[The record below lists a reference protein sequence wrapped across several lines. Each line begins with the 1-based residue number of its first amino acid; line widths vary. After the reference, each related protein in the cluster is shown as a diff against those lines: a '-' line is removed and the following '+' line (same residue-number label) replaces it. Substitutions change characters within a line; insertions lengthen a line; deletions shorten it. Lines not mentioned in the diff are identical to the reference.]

1 MADEGSSG
9 TGFKREVFS
18 SYTKTELIDHIQQQS
33 EALERYEA
41 RFRDVVR
48 AYKGILKEK
57 EALETTLQA
66 LSASRLTPT
75 KDRLRETSRLT
86 PTHERS
92 HDPSDRSRDVT
103 ESEGE
108 KSETESGAQE
118 SAALEENDSESQV
131 EGVADQV
138 TKLMQS
144 LSVLTEEKS
153 KMESSFQQDK
163 KRLLSELE
171 SMAAQ
176 HSSEKDQLLDKM
188 ETLQQRLEESVSRQ
202 TEGERERKREETEH
216 GEMVRELQLYLNK
229 ERERSDKLENK
240 LKDANIQIQTLHR
253 QDRTKEYQEKIQSL
267 SEELE
272 DVRGRL
278 LESEKQ
284 AAQPQPLLIRLQE
297 DIKAM
302 KVEHELSLSEEQ
314 KRASD
319 AELKLQQQAKLEED
333 RVASLEAKLNVHAN
347 NELMEQLGQLQ
358 DKVSKLRQLL
368 KVATLKI
375 LEERSSLP
383 ANLEDMSVAEY
394 SELLSREPQRMREEM
409 TELRQEFD
417 SYKQKAQLVLK
428 TKNNKEHESNKEF
441 YELQEK
447 YETTLETVERLERE
461 KEKAKEEHSLA
472 LQKLRANLRQQAE
485 KHSQEMLQAELEHK
499 QKLQELQQHI
509 QSTRE
514 RTRCLLEEKE
524 KELSTLR
531 KSLGTERGVAGGG
544 VMLSR
549 STSHNSSSSNEE
561 NERLREDL
569 SLTKRE
575 ERNSIRVGGVRGG
588 ALFSSN
594 IVQEL
599 TEQSFPVNND
609 VQLYLHHQEKE
620 RITEELLSLRSRKL
634 ELEDSMRDLTE
645 REQRHLEQ
653 NMLLKEEIRKLE
665 RDRSRETENLEYL
678 KNVIFHYMC
687 SDSGQEQL
695 IVPIATI
702 LHFTPNEIR
711 TVKRRLSGRP
721 WLLNYPYNK

>member
-118 SAALEENDSESQV
+118 SAALEENDSESQ
-131 EGVADQV
+131 GVADQV

-253 QDRTKEYQEKIQSL
+253 QDSVHYVIARTKEYQEKIQSL

-333 RVASLEAKLNVHAN
+333 RVASLEAKLS
-347 NELMEQLGQLQ
+347 ELSEILGQLQ

-599 TEQSFPVNND
+599 TEQ
-609 VQLYLHHQEKE
+609 LYLHHQEKE

>member
-1 MADEGSSG
+1 
-9 TGFKREVFS
+9 
-18 SYTKTELIDHIQQQS
+18 
-33 EALERYEA
+33 
-41 RFRDVVR
+41 
-48 AYKGILKEK
+48 
-57 EALETTLQA
+57 
-66 LSASRLTPT
+66 
-75 KDRLRETSRLT
+75 
-86 PTHERS
+86 
-92 HDPSDRSRDVT
+92 
-103 ESEGE
+103 
-108 KSETESGAQE
+108 
-118 SAALEENDSESQV
+118 
-131 EGVADQV
+131 
-138 TKLMQS
+138 
-144 LSVLTEEKS
+144 
-153 KMESSFQQDK
+153 
-163 KRLLSELE
+163 
-171 SMAAQ
+171 
-176 HSSEKDQLLDKM
+176 
-188 ETLQQRLEESVSRQ
+188 
-202 TEGERERKREETEH
+202 
-216 GEMVRELQLYLNK
+216 
-229 ERERSDKLENK
+229 
-240 LKDANIQIQTLHR
+240 
-253 QDRTKEYQEKIQSL
+253 
-267 SEELE
+267 
-272 DVRGRL
+272 
-278 LESEKQ
+278 
-284 AAQPQPLLIRLQE
+284 
-297 DIKAM
+297 
-302 KVEHELSLSEEQ
+302 
-314 KRASD
+314 
-319 AELKLQQQAKLEED
+319 
-333 RVASLEAKLNVHAN
+333 
-347 NELMEQLGQLQ
+347 MEQLGQLQ